1 MRTFSG
7 RFGLGVAAFAALAI
21 AGCAQ
26 VRKVTHMPPATTPAG
41 CQDAQVTLYFESG
54 SDAVTDVGRQ
64 IVAVTAKRLKSCQVQ
79 ELRLV
84 GLADPVGSPA
94 ANVELSQRRAD
105 HVLEAF
111 VRAGVP
117 APKYSLMASG
127 DEGAVKAGGVID
139 PVRRRV
145 EVTVVVGK

>member
-1 MRTFSG
+1 MHIRT
-7 RFGLGVAAFAALAI
+7 LGAIALTALAL

-26 VRKVTHMPPATTPAG
+26 VKKVSRVVTPG
-41 CQDAQVTLYFESG
+41 CQDANVTLYFETG
-54 SDAVTDVGRQ
+54 SDTLTDAGRQ
-64 IVAVTAKRLKSCQVQ
+64 IVSVTAKRLKSCKVKS
-79 ELRLV
+79 LKLV
-84 GLADPVGSPA
+84 GLADPAGSPA

-111 VRAGVP
+111 VREGVP
-117 APKYSLMASG
+117 APKYELVAGG

>member
-1 MRTFSG
+1 MNFRTFVPLVIG
-7 RFGLGVAAFAALAI
+7 ACAL

-26 VRKVTHMPPATTPAG
+26 LKKQVHRVVTPG
-41 CQDAQVTLYFESG
+41 CQDANVTLYFESG
-54 SDAVTDVGRQ
+54 SDALTDAGKQ
-64 IVAVTAKRLKSCQVQ
+64 IVAVTARRLKSCTVK
-79 ELRLV
+79 ELKLV
-84 GLADPVGSPA
+84 GLADPTGSPA

-111 VRAGVP
+111 VREGVP
-117 APKYSLMASG
+117 APKYNLVAAG

-145 EVTVVVGK
+145 DVTVVVSK